1 MADSDQ
7 PGSGASDSQESG
19 PAQQSGSRQ
28 QPKPQNRSGSRR
40 PSGSSSGTDSGSRL
54 RRLRWKKYVG
64 NTTIRVSSVVL
75 LVVFIACCLL
85 YGYTSQRYGVVSPE
99 PPRPAPRTTQYTP
112 EPTYERLPETST
124 TVPSTSAESSESQ
137 FPLPGEPGSPG
148 TGQPGESSDRGRS
161 SDGGPTTDAPTI
173 PGLPGVEIPRFGA
186 PTQTTPVP
194 TR

>member
-19 PAQQSGSRQ
+19 PAQQ
-28 QPKPQNRSGSRR
+28 
-40 PSGSSSGTDSGSRL
+40 SGSRL

-112 EPTYERLPETST
+112 
-124 TVPSTSAESSESQ
+124 
-137 FPLPGEPGSPG
+137 
-148 TGQPGESSDRGRS
+148 
-161 SDGGPTTDAPTI
+161 
-173 PGLPGVEIPRFGA
+173 
-186 PTQTTPVP
+186 
-194 TR
+194 